1 MRHAA
6 LHVGYS
12 PTVRIVKTRRTA
24 SIGDCSLC
32 IDDLEGVG
40 GFIEAECMIP
50 DDADAQVVQDELA
63 ALRACQ

>member
-6 LHVGYS
+6 LHVGYR

-50 DDADAQVVQDELA
+50 DDADAPPPA
-63 ALRACQ
+63 ALAG